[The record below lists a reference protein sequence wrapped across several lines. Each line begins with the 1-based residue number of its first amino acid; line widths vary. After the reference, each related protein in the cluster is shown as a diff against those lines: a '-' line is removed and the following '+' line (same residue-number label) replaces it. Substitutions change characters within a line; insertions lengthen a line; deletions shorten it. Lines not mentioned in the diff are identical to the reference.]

1 MMNCYDIWFSRV
13 EISNRIKLELM
24 KKFEVSQVW
33 NLGCTDLEELGL
45 KETTIKQILEN
56 TYREKLEKYEKYL
69 EKNKIELITLK
80 DKEYPDKLK
89 NIPDMPAYIFIKGN
103 KQILDDES
111 VAIIGS
117 RICTEDGKKIAFN
130 TAKELGDKNIN
141 VISGLALRNRY
152 LCA

>member
-1 MMNCYDIWFSRV
+1 MMNFYDIWFSRV

-24 KKFEVSQVW
+24 EKFEVSQIW
-33 NLGCTDLEELGL
+33 NLDYTDLEELGL
-45 KETTIKQILEN
+45 KEITIRQILEK
-56 TYREKLEKYEKYL
+56 TYREKLEQYENYL

-103 KQILDDES
+103 KEILDDES

-117 RICTEDGKKIAFN
+117 RMCTEDGKKIAFN

>member
-1 MMNCYDIWFSRV
+1 MMNFYDIWFSRV

-24 KKFEVSQVW
+24 EKFEVSQIW
-33 NLGCTDLEELGL
+33 NLGYTDLEELGL
-45 KETTIKQILEN
+45 KEITIRQILEK
-56 TYREKLEKYEKYL
+56 TYREKLEQYENYL

-89 NIPDMPAYIFIKGN
+89 NIPDMPAYIFIRGN
-103 KQILDDES
+103 KEILDDES

-117 RICTEDGKKIAFN
+117 RMCTEDGKKIAFN

>member
-1 MMNCYDIWFSRV
+1 MMNFFDIWFSRV

-24 KKFEVSQVW
+24 EKFEVSQIW
-33 NLGCTDLEELGL
+33 NLGYTDLEELGL
-45 KETTIKQILEN
+45 KEITIRQILEK
-56 TYREKLEKYEKYL
+56 TYREKLEQYENYL

-103 KQILDDES
+103 KEILDDES

-117 RICTEDGKKIAFN
+117 RMCTEDGKKIAFN

>member
-1 MMNCYDIWFSRV
+1 MMNFYDIWFSRV

-24 KKFEVSQVW
+24 EKFEVSQIW
-33 NLGCTDLEELGL
+33 NLDYTDLEELGL
-45 KETTIKQILEN
+45 KEITIRQILEK
-56 TYREKLEKYEKYL
+56 TYREKLEQYENYL

-89 NIPDMPAYIFIKGN
+89 NITDMPAYIFIKGN
-103 KQILDDES
+103 KEILDDES

-117 RICTEDGKKIAFN
+117 RMCTEDGKKIAFN

-141 VISGLALRNRY
+141 VISGLALRDRY
-152 LCA
+152 ICT

>member
-1 MMNCYDIWFSRV
+1 MMNCYDIWFSKV

-24 KKFEVSQVW
+24 KKFEVSQIW
-33 NLGCTDLEELGL
+33 NLGYTDLEELGL

-56 TYREKLEKYEKYL
+56 TYRDKLEQYEKYL
-69 EKNKIELITLK
+69 EKNKIELITFK

-103 KQILDDES
+103 KEILDDES

-117 RICTEDGKKIAFN
+117 RTCTEGGKKIAFN

>member
-1 MMNCYDIWFSRV
+1 MNFYDIWFSRV
-13 EISNRIKLELM
+13 EISNRIKLELTE
-24 KKFEVSQVW
+24 KFEVSQIW
-33 NLGCTDLEELGL
+33 NLGYTDLEELGL
-45 KETTIKQILEN
+45 KEITIRQILEK
-56 TYREKLEKYEKYL
+56 TYREKLEQYENYL

-89 NIPDMPAYIFIKGN
+89 NIPDMPAYIFIRGN
-103 KQILDDES
+103 KEILDDES

-117 RICTEDGKKIAFN
+117 RMCTEDGKKIAFN

>member
-1 MMNCYDIWFSRV
+1 MMNFFDIWFSRV

-24 KKFEVSQVW
+24 EKFEISQIW
-33 NLGCTDLEELGL
+33 NLGYTDLEELGL
-45 KETTIKQILEN
+45 KEITIRQILEK
-56 TYREKLEKYEKYL
+56 TYREKLEQYENYL

-103 KQILDDES
+103 KEILDDES

-117 RICTEDGKKIAFN
+117 RMCTEDGKKIAFN

>member
-1 MMNCYDIWFSRV
+1 MMNFYDIWFSRV
-13 EISNRIKLELM
+13 EISNRVKLELM
-24 KKFEVSQVW
+24 KKFEVSQIW
-33 NLGCTDLEELGL
+33 NLGYTELEKLGL
-45 KETTIKQILEN
+45 KEITIMQILGKN
-56 TYREKLEKYEKYL
+56 YRDKLEQYANYL
-69 EKNKIELITLK
+69 VKNEIELLTLK

-103 KQILDDES
+103 KEILDDES

>member
-1 MMNCYDIWFSRV
+1 MMNFYDIWFSRV

-24 KKFEVSQVW
+24 EKFEVSQIW
-33 NLGCTDLEELGL
+33 NLDYTDLEELGL
-45 KETTIKQILEN
+45 KEITIRQILEK
-56 TYREKLEKYEKYL
+56 TYREKLEQYENYL

-103 KQILDDES
+103 KEILDDES

-117 RICTEDGKKIAFN
+117 RMCTEDGKKIAFN

-141 VISGLALRNRY
+141 VISGLAFRNRY

>member
-1 MMNCYDIWFSRV
+1 MMNFYDIWFSRV
-13 EISNRIKLELM
+13 EISNRVKLELM
-24 KKFEVSQVW
+24 KKFEVSQIW
-33 NLGCTDLEELGL
+33 NLGYTELEKLGL
-45 KETTIKQILEN
+45 KEITIMQILGKN
-56 TYREKLEKYEKYL
+56 YRDKLEQYANYL
-69 EKNKIELITLK
+69 VKNKIELITFK

-103 KQILDDES
+103 KEILDDES

>member
-1 MMNCYDIWFSRV
+1 MMNFYDIWFSRV

-24 KKFEVSQVW
+24 EKFEVSQIW
-33 NLGCTDLEELGL
+33 NLGYTDLEELGL
-45 KETTIKQILEN
+45 KEITIRQILEK
-56 TYREKLEKYEKYL
+56 TYREKLEQYENYL

-103 KQILDDES
+103 KEILDDES

-117 RICTEDGKKIAFN
+117 RMCTEDGKKIAFN